1 MFIKGSILQWYFLF
15 YSRGET
21 MARKK
26 TNKSSVEQEY
36 AKQVK
41 RIKSFISRAEKR
53 GYMFEEKV
61 IPVKPKRVTQAS
73 VRKLEKLTSQ
83 QLCKKAVYGGELSQG
98 EIVKGTKGQALEKLA
113 RKEARKHKIPVA
125 TQEPTNT
132 HNFVPPYNR
141 STDQSMFDNT
151 VILHFTESISH
162 YNQSANYLL
171 NQWLDRVL
179 AQAGRHDTAV
189 MLENAQQAGLLAL
202 WQVAYNYEK
211 LIGRLNAMLD
221 YLPEM
226 TTMWKSDI
234 MDAMELEE
242 DFNEG

>member
-1 MFIKGSILQWYFLF
+1 
-15 YSRGET
+15 

-26 TNKSSVEQEY
+26 GNKSPVEQEY
-36 AKQVK
+36 AKQLK

-61 IPVKPKRVTQAS
+61 IPVKPKRITQAS
-73 VRKLEKLTSQ
+73 VRKLKKLTPQ
-83 QLCKKAVYGGELSQG
+83 QLYKKSVYGGGLSQG
-98 EIVKGTKGQALEKLA
+98 EIVKGTKGQALEKSA
-113 RKEARKHKIPVA
+113 RKEARKHKLPIT

-132 HNFVPPYNR
+132 SGFVPPYNR
-141 STDQSMFDNT
+141 STDQTLFDNT
-151 VILHFTESISH
+151 VILRFTESISH
-162 YNQSANYLL
+162 YNKSANYVL

-179 AQAGRHDTAV
+179 ANAGRHDTAV

-226 TTMWKSDI
+226 SPMWKSDI
-234 MDAMELEE
+234 MDAMEIEE
-242 DFNEG
+242 DFNPFNEG